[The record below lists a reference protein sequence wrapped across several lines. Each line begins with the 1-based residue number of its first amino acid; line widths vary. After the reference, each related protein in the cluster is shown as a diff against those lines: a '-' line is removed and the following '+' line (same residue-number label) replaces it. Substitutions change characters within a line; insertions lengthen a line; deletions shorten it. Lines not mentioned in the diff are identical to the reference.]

1 MMSRKRTSGSKMSI
15 APGSLVQLRSRYKR
29 RYAPTFGQMSEVD
42 GLGVVI
48 KSLGTDPNY
57 HEYFEVLFNDKM
69 MKAWD
74 DELEK
79 LTDAP

>member
-1 MMSRKRTSGSKMSI
+1 MSGSKMSI
-15 APGSLVQLRSRYKR
+15 SPGSLVRLRSRYKR
-29 RYAPTFGQMSEVD
+29 RYIPTFGQAAEVE
-42 GLGVVI
+42 GPGVVI
-48 KSLGTDPNY
+48 KSLGTDPNA

-69 MKAWD
+69 MTAWD

>member
-1 MMSRKRTSGSKMSI
+1 MNGSRDSL
-15 APGSLVQLRSRYKR
+15 APGSLVQLRSQYKR
-29 RYAPTFGQMSEVD
+29 RYAPTLGTINETGV
-42 GLGVVI
+42 GVVI
-48 KSLGTDPNY
+48 KSLGTDPNA

-79 LTDAP
+79 LTDTP

>member
-1 MMSRKRTSGSKMSI
+1 MKSQKTMSGNRENFE
-15 APGSLVQLRSRYKR
+15 PGSLVQLRSRYKR
-29 RYAPTFGQMSEVD
+29 RYVPALGQTAVA
-42 GLGVVI
+42 GVGVVI
-48 KSLGTDPNY
+48 KSLGTDPNA